1 MTTGLDVKEMIKHNG
16 FTIGNFAMK
25 LGLTHNTLTTR
36 LKEWELNKV
45 TISEA
50 HKWSEYLK
58 TDINTLFN
66 LKS

>member
-1 MTTGLDVKEMIKHNG
+1 MTGQDVKEMIKHNG
-16 FTIGNFAMK
+16 FTIGNFALH
-25 LGLTHNTLTTR
+25 LGLTHNTVTTR
-36 LKEWELNKV
+36 LKEWKLNKV

-50 HKWSEYLK
+50 HKWSELLK

>member
-1 MTTGLDVKEMIKHNG
+1 MKGTDVKNMIKG
-16 FTIGNFAMK
+16 QGYTLGEFSTK

-36 LKEWELNKV
+36 LKEWKLNKV

-50 HKWSEYLK
+50 HKWAEYLK

>member
-1 MTTGLDVKEMIKHNG
+1 MKGTDVKNMIKGQG
-16 FTIGNFAMK
+16 FTLGDFAAK